1 MSKKRIVR
9 KKSKLEEEFSINK
22 YKKSLE
28 KAGISKK
35 KCREIYNEIEPKL
48 SHYFS
53 SSELHHKTYK
63 IILKHS
69 KIYAANYD
77 IKRAIYNLGP
87 TGYPFEVLCAEMLK
101 AKGYKTRVSVYKKG
115 MFVKHEV
122 DVVAERSDG
131 NIFCECKFHN
141 AKLHKNDIKI
151 PLYVHS
157 RFLDIQ
163 EANPKEKFVYAL
175 MSNTDFSVDAI
186 KYSQGVGL
194 LLFSMNYP
202 VKNTFVDIIKKY
214 KVYPISV
221 LKSLKVRDRNTLL
234 DKGIVVLKQLKDND
248 LEAIGL
254 KKTER
259 DKILQEVKVL
269 TRPT

>member
-1 MSKKRIVR
+1 MSKKIVR
-9 KKSKLEEEFSINK
+9 KKSRIDEEFSANK

-28 KAGISKK
+28 KAGISKE
-35 KCREIYNEIEPKL
+35 KCKEIYTEIEPKL

-53 SSELHHKTYK
+53 SAELHHKTYK
-63 IILKHS
+63 AILKHS
-69 KIYAANYD
+69 RIYAANYD

-87 TGYPFEVLCAEMLK
+87 TGYPFEILCAEMLK
-101 AKGYKTRVSVYKKG
+101 AKGYKTKVSVFKKG

-131 NIFCECKFHN
+131 SIYCECKFHN
-141 AKLHKNDIKI
+141 AKMHKNDIKV

-157 RFLDIQ
+157 RFLDIK

-175 MSNTDFSVDAI
+175 MSNTDFSADAI
-186 KYSQGVGL
+186 KYAQGVGL

-202 VKNTFVDIIKKY
+202 AKNTFVDIIKKY

-234 DKGIVVLKQLKDND
+234 DKGVVVLKQLKETH
-248 LEAIGL
+248 LESIGL
-254 KKTER
+254 KENER
-259 DKILQEVKVL
+259 HKILQEVKVL
-269 TRPT
+269 TRPN